1 MTCEVM
7 SFLSDT
13 ALDAA
18 LSPSRLVGWRSVLYA
33 AGAVCCSVMQS
44 DAECRSVLQFAAV
57 RCSAL

>member
-33 AGAVCCSVMQS
+33 AGAVCCSVLQC
-44 DAECRSVLQFAAV
+44 DAV
-57 RCSAL
+57 